1 MWKVGRVVEGARLEY
16 VFALCVTRV
25 RIPDLPNFCSEFI
38 FSCMTMNYTI
48 EKIAWID
55 CIFAPMNDIHSTTVQ
70 IMCKAWSIY
79 ETPEQSWIAHC
90 VEHMFFKWWERYKN
104 QEAVSETLDSIWANY
119 NAFTSGNI
127 VEYFVKCA
135 PEFTAKAIDV
145 LSDMLMNAKFSS
157 KELEKEKW
165 VIIQEMKMNEDNPT
179 RLVNN
184 KWKTWYFWDNNF
196 GRLVIWNEDT
206 VSSFTSDD
214 LHNYKSSL
222 YTKDNLIIVV
232 TGNWAD
238 KPEIKDLIAKNFWS
252 MGEKKSVWEVEFP
265 DYKPKKY
272 ESFFKKWTE
281 QNHLIISA
289 KWFLWT
295 DDKKYAAEVL
305 ASVLGGNMSSRL
317 FQNIRTKEW
326 LCYYISAFHG
336 DNKHYW
342 IFMVRAWMDKNRF
355 DFGLKRIK
363 EEIEKIANEWITQK
377 EFEKAIG
384 YLQWNI
390 QMWIETSDEMA
401 SFLGTQ
407 YLIYNR
413 IETLDDILQKYKK
426 LTLNDVNQISGMLDL
441 KNCYT
446 FHIE

>member
-1 MWKVGRVVEGARLEY
+1 MRY
-16 VFALCVTRV
+16 
-25 RIPDLPNFCSEFI
+25 S
-38 FSCMTMNYTI
+38 I

-55 CIFAPMNDIHSTTVQ
+55 CIFAPMNDIHSVTIQ

-79 ETPEQSWIAHC
+79 ETEKQSWIAHC
-90 VEHMFFKWWERYKN
+90 LEHMFFKWWERYKN
-104 QEAVSETLDSIWANY
+104 QKEVTETLDSIWANY

-127 VEYFVKCA
+127 VEYYVKCA
-135 PEFTAKAIDV
+135 PEFIEKAIDV
-145 LSDMLMNAKFSS
+145 LSDMLMNAKIDS

-184 KWKTWYFWDNNF
+184 KWRTWYFWENNF
-196 GRLVIWNEDT
+196 GRLTIWNEDT
-206 VSSFTSDD
+206 VSSFTPQD
-214 LHNYKSSL
+214 LHNYKDSL

-232 TGNWAD
+232 SGNWAD
-238 KPEIKDLIAKNFWS
+238 KLEIKDQISKNFWA
-252 MGEKKSVWEVEFP
+252 MWEKKSVWEIEFP
-265 DYKPKKY
+265 DYKPKNH
-272 ESFFKKWTE
+272 EDFFKKWTE

-289 KWFLWT
+289 NWFLWT
-295 DDKKYAAEVL
+295 DDRKYAAEVL
-305 ASVLGGNMSSRL
+305 ASVLGWNMSSRL
-317 FQNIRTKEW
+317 FQNIRTKEG

-336 DNKHYW
+336 DNAHYW

-355 DFGLKRIK
+355 EFGLKRIK
-363 EEIEKIANEWITQK
+363 EEIEKIANKWITQK
-377 EFEKAIG
+377 EFEKSIW

-401 SFLGTQ
+401 SFLWTQ
-407 YLIYNR
+407 YLVYNK

-426 LTLNDVNQISGMLDL
+426 LTLNDVNQLAPMLDL